1 MTKKKSPANEN
12 WKKVPKDTPPE
23 KLVDLARAEVAK
35 AKAKK
40 KAKADNQKSKPA
52 AARISKKPKS
62 GKDINVPSKIQCDVK
77 GCKFMGGS
85 KGVVTRHWNSVHRK
99 PHAQK
104 RNTRKANQD
113 QGRPTVLTPKVIDKL
128 VHAFQ
133 HGYTKTQAFRYSGIS
148 KDTYYGAMKSDEEF
162 ADKMRRAQ
170 DHLGLK
176 ARDVVAVAITANDVK
191 TAKWW
196 LERKAKDEYSLRRE
210 ATGAGGG
217 AVKVESNRAK
227 PVSMEE
233 LHDAVLGNT

>member
-1 MTKKKSPANEN
+1 MTKKKSPTNEN
-12 WKKVPKDTPPE
+12 WKKVPKDTPPD
-23 KLVDLARAEVAK
+23 KLVDLARAQVE
-35 AKAKK
+35 KAKK
-40 KAKADNQKSKPA
+40 KSSTKTST
-52 AARISKKPKS
+52 KS
-62 GKDINVPSKIQCDVK
+62 GLKTTKFKCDIK
-77 GCKFMGGS
+77 GCKYTGGS
-85 KGVVTRHWNSVHRK
+85 KGVITRHWNSVHRK

>member
-1 MTKKKSPANEN
+1 LENKLTNKKSPTNKN
-12 WKKVPKDTPPE
+12 WKKLPKDTPPE
-23 KLVDLARAEVAK
+23 KLVDLAHAEIE
-35 AKAKK
+35 KAKK
-40 KAKADNQKSKPA
+40 KKAAKIAHTKTVKTTKKTQTVVLKNQVA
-52 AARISKKPKS
+52 
-62 GKDINVPSKIQCDVK
+62 CDEK
-77 GCKFMGGS
+77 NCKYVGGS

-104 RNTRKANQD
+104 RNTRKRNQD
-113 QGRPTVLTPKVIDKL
+113 QGRPTVLTPTVIDKL
-128 VHAFQ
+128 VHAFE

-176 ARDVVAVAITANDVK
+176 ARDVVSAAITANDVK

-217 AVKVESNRAK
+217 AVKVDSSNGTK